1 LTAERADS
9 VAVAPSVAAPASAPA
24 LQQLE
29 AAPTADPVAEQK
41 GALADSAPEKRAT
54 AAVREEATSSSGA
67 PAGAPAEWLKRIGDL
82 LRNGKTAQAR
92 EQLAEFRR
100 HYPDYRLPETLREL
114 EVPVKPNPQ

>member
-1 LTAERADS
+1 
-9 VAVAPSVAAPASAPA
+9 VAAPASAPA

-41 GALADSAPEKRAT
+41 SALADSAREKRAT
-54 AAVREEATSSSGA
+54 AAVRKEATPSPGV